1 MDAVCIEDEPM
12 KKHIAWSTV
21 AVIAAAAG
29 FLAGANTPAKSRE
42 PRFAQLT
49 MAQMD
54 AQQKPLADYVM
65 KISAVGIGGPYNI
78 LLRSPGAAK
87 PTLDLLDYLRF
98 HTSVP
103 TRLNEFAILI
113 QGRLWRSQVE
123 WHTHP
128 RLALRAGLSEKTI
141 AELKANRRPSEMQPD
156 EAAVY
161 DFCMELF
168 TRHAVSDETF
178 EHVHH
183 YLNDQQ
189 IIDLTMVSGTYVTVA
204 SLLAMG
210 EQGPPPGEP
219 LAFQPG
225 DP

>member
-1 MDAVCIEDEPM
+1 VRR
-12 KKHIAWSTV
+12 HIAW
-21 AVIAAAAG
+21 AVIVAAAAAG
-29 FLAGANTPAKSRE
+29 GFLLGAQGAAKSRE
-42 PRFAQLT
+42 PRFPQLT
-49 MAQMD
+49 MTQMD

-98 HTSVP
+98 HSSVP
-103 TRLNEFAILI
+103 ARLNEFAILI

-128 RLALRAGLSEKTI
+128 RLALKAGLSEKTI
-141 AELKANRRPSEMQPD
+141 SELKANKRPTEMQPD

-168 TRHAVSDETF
+168 TKRAVSDETF
-178 EHVHH
+178 DRLHH

-189 IIDLTMVSGTYVTVA
+189 IIDLTMVSGTYVTIA
-204 SLLAMG
+204 ALLAMG

>member
-1 MDAVCIEDEPM
+1 MS
-12 KKHIAWSTV
+12 KHIAWA
-21 AVIAAAAG
+21 AVVIMAVSVG
-29 FLAGANTPAKSRE
+29 FLLGASGAAKSHE
-42 PRFAQLT
+42 PRFVQLT
-49 MAQMD
+49 TAQMD

-98 HTSVP
+98 HTTVP

-141 AELKANRRPSEMQPD
+141 AELKANTRPTQMQPD

-168 TRHAVSDETF
+168 VKHAVSDETF
-178 EHVHH
+178 VRLHH

>member
-1 MDAVCIEDEPM
+1 MR
-12 KKHIAWSTV
+12 KTIAWGV
-21 AVIAAAAG
+21 ALAIAAASG
-29 FLAGANTPAKSRE
+29 FLAGANAPAKGRE

-54 AQQKPLADYVM
+54 PKQKPLADYVM

-78 LLRSPGAAK
+78 MLRSPDSAK
-87 PTLDLLDYLRF
+87 PMLDLLDYLRF

-128 RLALRAGLSEKTI
+128 RLALKAGLSAKTV
-141 AELKANRRPSEMQPD
+141 AELKANKRPTDMQPD

-161 DFCMELF
+161 DFCMELY
-168 TRHAVSDETF
+168 TRHMVSDETYARL
-178 EHVHH
+178 HA
-183 YLNDQQ
+183 YLNDRQ
-189 IIDLTMVSGTYVTVA
+189 IIDLTMVSGTYASIA
-204 SLLAMG
+204 SLLAMA

-219 LAFQPG
+219 LPFQPG